1 MMNNYLVPVSFLLDE
16 EKRQLILTWSD
27 EHESLH
33 NWETLRWAC
42 PCAWCAGE
50 GGQPGMLQ
58 SRQSLT
64 SEETTLD
71 NLQPV
76 GRYGLTPIWEDGHKT
91 GIYTFEKLR
100 AMCECDECKKMHL
113 RQNATPKGNTHVNVN
128 NPSRYM

>member
-100 AMCECDECKKMHL
+100 AMCECDECKK
-113 RQNATPKGNTHVNVN
+113 NASQAERYPK
-128 NPSRYM
+128 R